1 MNINSSG
8 EEACPFCGCAY
19 DEMRTTPGCLMPG
32 ALIAGGRYV
41 VGGVMAHDDAQA
53 VYVGFDN
60 TTNRRVSIAEILPE
74 RLVYRQEDNEHIA
87 PYSQEAANAIG
98 SAIMLLND
106 DAQKLGA
113 MRSMDGYAHVID
125 AVAENGTAYLISE
138 HIDGC
143 SLEDMLLSR
152 GGRISFGEALEMMKP
167 IFSAVDIINGQGIT
181 HCAIAPDSIRVT
193 NMGKL
198 KLTGCG
204 EAARFACASESA
216 AGADGK
222 SAYRPREYFN
232 RGEAVNASTDVY
244 GLAATIYRMITG
256 RAPRRQSGGEIAA
269 PSRLGVR
276 MMKNAENALM
286 NALEADKSR
295 RPATARELFL
305 MLSGERESAARAVSS
320 GARRISTAAI
330 AAIAAA
336 GVALIA
342 VIAMLA
348 AGVFTA
354 KPTHIEPDS
363 TVSVVIPDF
372 AGGVGMTRKEAINAA
387 KEAGVNIEFVEEY
400 SETAKKGQ
408 IFSQSP
414 EAGTKA
420 KQGDVVTLTVS
431 LGAQPTPRPTLTS
444 APTATPIDTPKPTG
458 TQAPAATPTPTS
470 TAKPGAGEYT
480 IIIDAP
486 RIMIDGEKSRITA
499 RVQRNGGSGSSSP
512 KIGDIQWS
520 LKETGL
526 RFIGSHSGSM
536 ECTVQACNQGD
547 DTITFS
553 AVIDGKRYTES
564 ASVVI
569 KAAQAT
575 PTVTPTATPTAIN
588 PRIYITGVPS
598 MMEVGESFTARVEI
612 DTDGGRLEKIRWGC
626 SGNNMEGWI
635 VGDYSCSFRA
645 LEEGEAVV
653 GVEAMINGNWYS
665 EYEYIQ
671 IVASASPTP
680 NSLAAERQNEST
692 EVEVW

>member
-1 MNINSSG
+1 MSIT
-8 EEACPFCGCAY
+8 CTKCGSMVKEGAPYCKRCGWRVPAQLRLSAPKAERKQKGGAQTRRTAAITAAVLAAVCASLL
-19 DEMRTTPGCLMPG
+19 LM
-32 ALIAGGRYV
+32 LIAGVFNG
-41 VGGVMAHDDAQA
+41 
-53 VYVGFDN
+53 
-60 TTNRRVSIAEILPE
+60 
-74 RLVYRQEDNEHIA
+74 A
-87 PYSQEAANAIG
+87 P
-98 SAIMLLND
+98 
-106 DAQKLGA
+106 
-113 MRSMDGYAHVID
+113 
-125 AVAENGTAYLISE
+125 
-138 HIDGC
+138 
-143 SLEDMLLSR
+143 
-152 GGRISFGEALEMMKP
+152 
-167 IFSAVDIINGQGIT
+167 
-181 HCAIAPDSIRVT
+181 
-193 NMGKL
+193 
-198 KLTGCG
+198 
-204 EAARFACASESA
+204 
-216 AGADGK
+216 
-222 SAYRPREYFN
+222 N
-232 RGEAVNASTDVY
+232 RGAN
-244 GLAATIYRMITG
+244 
-256 RAPRRQSGGEIAA
+256 
-269 PSRLGVR
+269 
-276 MMKNAENALM
+276 
-286 NALEADKSR
+286 
-295 RPATARELFL
+295 
-305 MLSGERESAARAVSS
+305 
-320 GARRISTAAI
+320 
-330 AAIAAA
+330 
-336 GVALIA
+336 
-342 VIAMLA
+342 
-348 AGVFTA
+348 AGVFEDTA
-354 KPTHIEPDS
+354 TIEPDS

-372 AGGVGMTRKEAINAA
+372 AGAGMTRKDAMDAAEA
-387 KEAGVNIEFVEEY
+387 AGIRVIFVEEY
-400 SETAKKGQ
+400 SETAKRGQ
-408 IFSQSP
+408 IFNQSP

-420 KQGDVVTLTVS
+420 KQGDVVTLIVS

-612 DTDGGRLEKIRWGC
+612 DTDGGRLEKILWVC
-626 SGNNMEGWI
+626 SGNNMEFCSSNNMEGWSSNMEGWI

-645 LEEGEAVV
+645 LKEGEAVV
-653 GVEAMINGNWYS
+653 GVEAMINGNRYS
-665 EYEYIQ
+665 EYEYIR

-680 NSLAAERQNEST
+680 NSLAAERQNKST
-692 EVEVW
+692 EVEEW

>member
-1 MNINSSG
+1 MSIT
-8 EEACPFCGCAY
+8 CTKCGSTVK
-19 DEMRTTPGCLMPG
+19 EG
-32 ALIAGGRYV
+32 
-41 VGGVMAHDDAQA
+41 
-53 VYVGFDN
+53 
-60 TTNRRVSIAEILPE
+60 
-74 RLVYRQEDNEHIA
+74 A
-87 PYSQEAANAIG
+87 PYCKRCGWRVPAQLRL
-98 SAIMLLND
+98 SAP
-106 DAQKLGA
+106 K
-113 MRSMDGYAHVID
+113 
-125 AVAENGTAYLISE
+125 AERKRKGGT
-138 HIDGC
+138 
-143 SLEDMLLSR
+143 
-152 GGRISFGEALEMMKP
+152 
-167 IFSAVDIINGQGIT
+167 Q
-181 HCAIAPDSIRVT
+181 
-193 NMGKL
+193 
-198 KLTGCG
+198 
-204 EAARFACASESA
+204 
-216 AGADGK
+216 
-222 SAYRPREYFN
+222 
-232 RGEAVNASTDVY
+232 
-244 GLAATIYRMITG
+244 TG
-256 RAPRRQSGGEIAA
+256 R
-269 PSRLGVR
+269 
-276 MMKNAENALM
+276 
-286 NALEADKSR
+286 
-295 RPATARELFL
+295 
-305 MLSGERESAARAVSS
+305 
-320 GARRISTAAI
+320 TAAI
-330 AAIAAA
+330 AA
-336 GVALIA
+336 A
-342 VIAMLA
+342 VLA
-348 AGVFTA
+348 AVCASLLVMLMTGVFNGAPNREANAGANGGTTDNKA
-354 KPTHIEPDS
+354 NEG
-363 TVSVVIPDF
+363 VSVVIPDF
-372 AGGVGMTRKEAINAA
+372 AGAGMTRTDAMDAAEA
-387 KEAGVNIEFVEEY
+387 AGIRVIFVEEY